1 MPGKGNGG
9 QPPGSEYIGAVQ
21 RQQAPAAEFSVNWL
35 VKDLLE
41 KLLLFHLHEDQDV
54 PESDAVA
61 AMKQQGKCPSK
72 SPTSLGPS
80 ARKTRSSLRIFFS
93 SSE

>member
-41 KLLLFHLHEDQDV
+41 KLLLFHLYEDQDV
-54 PESDAVA
+54 PESR
-61 AMKQQGKCPSK
+61 M
-72 SPTSLGPS
+72 
-80 ARKTRSSLRIFFS
+80 R
-93 SSE
+93 